1 MLWLKA
7 INGGRTTP
15 FISPTSDDSSLP
27 PKRASQRGGRT
38 SRLSTVLRAAPSSN
52 ESLTFGS
59 IRSSQEH
66 YLPMTDYEELH
77 YPNLMAMKVTVVGS
91 GGCTKPPVR
100 LPAGCVEAAIFAPPS
115 QKSEYDFTLGEWK
128 FEILYCVPIT
138 SCLSIRESPF

>member
-1 MLWLKA
+1 MGAEDNSIHFTDERRLVAPAK
-7 INGGRTTP
+7 
-15 FISPTSDDSSLP
+15 TSQPAWWSNKSTFYRP
-27 PKRASQRGGRT
+27 PRCTIVKRKPN
-38 SRLSTVLRAAPSSN
+38 VWYV
-52 ESLTFGS
+52 S

>member
-7 INGGRTTP
+7 ISRGRGQLHSFHRRLRRSRQNEP
-15 FISPTSDDSSLP
+15 
-27 PKRASQRGGRT
+27 ASVVGRT
-38 SRLSTVLRAAPSSN
+38 SRLSAVLRAAPSSN

-128 FEILYCVPIT
+128 FEILCCVPIT
-138 SCLSIRESPF
+138 SCLSIRESTV